1 MPPISFFWDLLEE
14 VKHKRT
20 CNSNLDLDLVYWK
33 DQPRVWLIKENDN
46 KTEKKGKA
54 HCRPKLKLQVPG
66 ICSHEGAQWRKEVK
80 PEVGLHLVADN
91 MRTVSFVEHLE
102 FEINGNVFSKA
113 VALGDVDND
122 QVEYVNIFTAFRVSV
137 LSQVHRGGDGIQ
149 AGGRD
154 AGGGGVVGLA
164 KIWQKCLAFGF
175 GVLA

>member
-1 MPPISFFWDLLEE
+1 
-14 VKHKRT
+14 
-20 CNSNLDLDLVYWK
+20 
-33 DQPRVWLIKENDN
+33 
-46 KTEKKGKA
+46 
-54 HCRPKLKLQVPG
+54 
-66 ICSHEGAQWRKEVK
+66 
-80 PEVGLHLVADN
+80 

-154 AGGGGVVGLA
+154 AGGGGCRVSKDLAEMFRLWLWCFGLDHSENIISSVSFTTKEKRRTFTA
-164 KIWQKCLAFGF
+164 KKTENTFEIQTREKTVTLLTRNSPSRQG
-175 GVLA
+175 